1 MPMLILKFLLL
12 SVAWNLHRKL
22 KFPKVKLSKTFVM
35 NMMIINGK
43 SRLAIWE
50 DKMTEGIKST
60 LL

>member
-1 MPMLILKFLLL
+1 
-12 SVAWNLHRKL
+12 
-22 KFPKVKLSKTFVM
+22 M

-50 DKMTEGIKST
+50 DKMTELIKST